1 MFYNHLNIYRTCK
14 IGAKLNSY
22 ITLWS
27 QNIVG
32 VNVIDIVYNPGDDE
46 PIAEA
51 VIDIVY
57 DPGYDD
63 EPMAEAVIDI
73 VYNRG

>member
-1 MFYNHLNIYRTCK
+1 MSRSLRPSLI
-14 IGAKLNSY
+14 LS
-22 ITLWS
+22 
-27 QNIVG
+27 
-32 VNVIDIVYNPGDDE
+32 YNPGDDG
-46 PIAEA
+46 PIAAA